1 MPFGLT
7 NAPAIFQHLM
17 NDIFRE
23 FLDDFV
29 VCYLD
34 DILIFSKNEVDHEKH
49 VRLVLEKL
57 RNAGLYAKL
66 EKCVFHQPQVEF
78 LGYIISG
85 EGLSMD
91 PKKIQTVLEWKK
103 PTTVRDVQCFLGFA
117 NFYRIFIKDYSKI
130 AAPLTRLTCKDKLE
144 WSTEADQAFEILKM
158 AFTSAP
164 ILTHLDFQKPF
175 FLESDASDFALGA
188 VLSQHGEDERL
199 HPVAFHSR
207 KFTAAE
213 INYEIHDKELL
224 AIIDSFQ
231 EWRHFLEGA
240 RHPITVHTDHKNLEY
255 FMSAKVL
262 NRRQARW
269 SISLS
274 RFNFVITY

>member
-144 WSTEADQAFEILKM
+144 WSTEADQSFEILKM